1 MTNEYGAELDRNG
14 YAPSIVNDGD
24 FCFCCLKGGS
34 AFGANLARHE
44 IFGGS
49 RREKSKRLGL
59 WVWLCPT
66 CHAEIHASGKRTLA
80 LHHVGQRAAMEYYGW
95 TADEFRERF
104 GVNYL

>member
-1 MTNEYGAELDRNG
+1 MSNLDAARDNPFPPKDPDVWG
-14 YAPSIVNDGD
+14 YCP
-24 FCFCCLKGGS
+24 

>member
-1 MTNEYGAELDRNG
+1 MTNEYGAPLDENG

-80 LHHVGQRAAMEYYGW
+80 LHHVGQRAVMEYYGW
-95 TADEFRERF
+95 TECDFVREFGR
-104 GVNYL
+104 NYL

>member
-1 MTNEYGAELDRNG
+1 MRNDYGAPLDSNG
-14 YAPSIVNDGD
+14 YAPSIFEADH
-24 FCFCCLKGGS
+24 CFCCFLGAS
-34 AFGANLARHE
+34 ATGANLARHE
-44 IFGGS
+44 IFGGPN
-49 RREKSKRLGL
+49 RQKSKRLGL